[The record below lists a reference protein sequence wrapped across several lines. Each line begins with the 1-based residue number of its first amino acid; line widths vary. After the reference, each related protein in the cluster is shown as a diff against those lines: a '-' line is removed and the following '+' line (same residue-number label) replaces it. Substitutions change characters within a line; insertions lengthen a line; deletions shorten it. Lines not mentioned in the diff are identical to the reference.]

1 MLSKVCIIDYVIMFK
16 ENNFMTENEIKLIEM
31 IRNHND
37 PEKALITAVEI
48 ILRYLEPPKS
58 FEEPSSACLQEFC
71 GED

>member
-1 MLSKVCIIDYVIMFK
+1 MFK

-31 IRNHND
+31 VRNHND

-48 ILRYLEPPKS
+48 ILRYLEQPES
-58 FEEPSSACLQEFC
+58 FEEPSSACLQGFC